1 MTKTEFSGTIRSG
14 YLTSDSGQAR
24 AQSCLVHYTSIYH
37 QQGYLHARP
46 MLPKE
51 VQAEEPNIGYNPQMV
66 GNDAMLGLKLET
78 CFGWPIQV
86 TAGDVKA
93 NTFLN

>member
-66 GNDAMLGLKLET
+66 GNDAMQLFLERKKLGRKNNARGRPSPLR
-78 CFGWPIQV
+78 G
-86 TAGDVKA
+86 
-93 NTFLN
+93 